1 MNQTIKVSIDLTD
14 EQYTHLELNDLDS
27 LYEVIFAEGN
37 INDCCGTIICS
48 RNQLNSQLS
57 FAVDKEHGIYIGIF
71 EDKKSLLS
79 LNDYGKLAETI
90 DVWGANWCTP
100 NKEDM
105 EHLVT
110 AAKGETDEKVKCEY
124 TQENSVWGFKFTG
137 LTDGYTDNSVFF
149 PTWYVDSNF
158 GDADYWSATADGSK
172 ACEMYLRYFYGD
184 WDSTWYSVS
193 QNYECLVRP
202 VLKK

>member
-1 MNQTIKVSIDLTD
+1 VNQTIKISIDLTD

-48 RNQLNSQLS
+48 KNQLNSQLS

-90 DVWGANWCTP
+90 DVWGDDLLISEGLFIDFQIAW
-100 NKEDM
+100 
-105 EHLVT
+105 
-110 AAKGETDEKVKCEY
+110 AAIQEYVNLGTIYENVKWIGPDDLPE
-124 TQENSVWGFKFTG
+124 GG
-137 LTDGYTDNSVFF
+137 
-149 PTWYVDSNF
+149 
-158 GDADYWSATADGSK
+158 
-172 ACEMYLRYFYGD
+172 
-184 WDSTWYSVS
+184 
-193 QNYECLVRP
+193 NYI
-202 VLKK
+202 